1 MKEDNTMSENPTV
14 IRRSLT
20 QPEDTAK
27 AEEPVKASDT
37 ALTDKSAKKDEP
49 VDVDV
54 TDIHVSQRRSFR
66 IDGDNDRRIYLD
78 ISDMNVITRLNE
90 AYPKMKASAIEA
102 SDRLSGIDDSED
114 ANILEELAK
123 ALKDIDKGMREQI
136 DYVFDAPVSDA
147 CAPKGTMYDP
157 YNGQFRFEHII
168 DVLST
173 LYANNLSSEFNK
185 MKAKVSA
192 KTAKYTKRKK

>member
-1 MKEDNTMSENPTV
+1 MKEDNTANENPTV
-14 IRRSLT
+14 IRRSATKSADSVKTETPVKGEEAVKTEL
-20 QPEDTAK
+20 PVNE
-27 AEEPVKASDT
+27 EEPA
-37 ALTDKSAKKDEP
+37 
-49 VDVDV
+49 DVAI
-54 TDIHVSQRRSFR
+54 TDIHVSQRRQFR

-90 AYPKMKASAIEA
+90 AYPKMRASAIEA
-102 SDRLSGIDDSED
+102 SDRLAGIDDSEGAD
-114 ANILEELAK
+114 VLEELAK
-123 ALKDIDKGMREQI
+123 ALKGIDTGMREQI

-147 CAPKGTMYDP
+147 CVPKGTMYDP

-173 LYANNLSSEFNK
+173 LYANNLSTEFNK